1 MPLYCYR
8 CMDCGCWD
16 RIVAGIDDDA
26 ASCIRCGGLML
37 RTSNNL
43 LGPYFEEVPGLLA
56 NDFHCQET
64 VDSQTSHMERRTAKE
79 LVYKRI
85 G

>member
-26 ASCIRCGGLML
+26 AYCIRCGGLML

-43 LGPYFEEVPGLLA
+43 LGPYFGEVPGLLG
-56 NDFHCQET
+56 NFHRQES
-64 VDSQTSHMERRTAKE
+64 VDSQRSHMERRTDKKIA
-79 LVYKRI
+79 YKWIR
-85 G
+85 

>member
-1 MPLYCYR
+1 
-8 CMDCGCWD
+8 
-16 RIVAGIDDDA
+16 
-26 ASCIRCGGLML
+26 ML
-37 RTSNNL
+37 RTNNNL

-56 NDFHCQET
+56 NDFHCHES
-64 VDSQTSHMERRTAKE
+64 VDCQRSHVERRAAKE

>member
-1 MPLYCYR
+1 MPIYCYR
-8 CMDCGCWD
+8 CMDCGFWD

-37 RTSNNL
+37 RTNNNL
-43 LGPYFEEVPGLLA
+43 LGPYFKEEPGLIE
-56 NDFHCQET
+56 NDFHWQE
-64 VDSQTSHMERRTAKE
+64 SHGEKREAKE
-79 LVYKRI
+79 LVYKRV